1 MSIAVEFD
9 YQRPE
14 TLADAVELLGRFGD
28 DARILAGGTDL
39 VPWLRDDLVE
49 PAVLV
54 DVKHIPGLG
63 GLVAE
68 GGTLTIGALATFT
81 DLLGSDA
88 VEAGWPLLAEAAATV
103 ASPGIRH
110 RATVVGNIC
119 SAVPSCDAGPALLV
133 MDAVVHV
140 AGPEGVRRIP
150 IADWFLG
157 PKQTALARGELA
169 THVTVPAPP
178 AGNGSSYARLSR
190 YAGEDLAQASVAAM
204 ACPDR
209 TYRVAFGA
217 VAPTPVRAHRIEA
230 VLNGT
235 QPAHGDIV
243 AAQRLVVQEVAP
255 ITDMRATKEYRL
267 RMSAIFLG
275 RALATA
281 VARRE
286 GA

>member
-9 YQRPE
+9 YLRPE
-14 TLADAVELLGRFGD
+14 TLADAVELMSRFGE

-39 VPWLRDDLVE
+39 VPWLRDDLVD
-49 PAVLV
+49 PAVLI
-54 DVKHIPGLG
+54 DLKHIPGLD
-63 GLVAE
+63 GLAAAA
-68 GGTLTIGALATFT
+68 GTLTVGALATFT
-81 DLLGSDA
+81 DLLESDA
-88 VEAGWPLLAEAAATV
+88 VRAEWPLLAEAAATV

-157 PKQTALARGELA
+157 PKQTALARNELV
-169 THVTVPAPP
+169 THLTVPAPP

-217 VAPTPVRAHRIEA
+217 VAPTPLRARRIEA
-230 VLNGT
+230 ALEGAEPT
-235 QPAHGDIV
+235 HGEIV
-243 AAQRLVVQEVAP
+243 AAQRLVVQEIAP

-275 RALATA
+275 RALAAAAT
-281 VARRE
+281 RRD